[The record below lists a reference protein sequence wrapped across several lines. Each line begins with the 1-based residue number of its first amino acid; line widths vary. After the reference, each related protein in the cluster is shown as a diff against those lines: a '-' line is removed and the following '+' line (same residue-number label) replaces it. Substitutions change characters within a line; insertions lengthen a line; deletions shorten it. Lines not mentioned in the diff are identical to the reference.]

1 MKIEDIIMKIITAI
15 AALSLLSAVSFGSS
29 AAQLISNQQAEN
41 LRPMGV
47 ISVSGIDGTPTDIRQ
62 QLSQKADSEGA
73 SSYRV
78 IEARNDGN
86 YHATAEIYK

>member
-1 MKIEDIIMKIITAI
+1 MKITTTI
-15 AALSLLSAVSFGSS
+15 AALALFSAVSFGAS
-29 AAQLISNQQAEN
+29 AAQLVTNQQAEN
-41 LRPMGV
+41 LQSVGT
-47 ISVSGIDGTPTDIRQ
+47 ISVSGIDGVPSDIRQ
-62 QLSQKADSEGA
+62 QLSQKADSQGA

>member
-1 MKIEDIIMKIITAI
+1 MKITTAF
-15 AALSLLSAVSFGSS
+15 AALGLMTAVSFGAS
-29 AAQLISNQQAEN
+29 AAQLITNQQAQN
-41 LRPMGV
+41 LQPMGT
-47 ISVSGIDGTPTDIRQ
+47 ITVSGINGVPTDIRQ

-86 YHATAEIYK
+86 YHATAQIYK